1 MLGITGYML
10 EEIDYF
16 WGVQWVEDLHEWIAN
31 AVMALVVVHVSAAL
45 LESYRLKENL
55 PLSMVTGKR
64 RPLD

>member
-1 MLGITGYML
+1 
-10 EEIDYF
+10 
-16 WGVQWVEDLHEWIAN
+16 
-31 AVMALVVVHVSAAL
+31 MALVVVHVSAAL